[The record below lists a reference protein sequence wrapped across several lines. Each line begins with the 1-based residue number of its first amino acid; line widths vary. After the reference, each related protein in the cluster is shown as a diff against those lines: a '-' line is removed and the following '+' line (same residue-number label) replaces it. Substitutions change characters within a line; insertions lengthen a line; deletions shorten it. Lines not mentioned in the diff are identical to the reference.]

1 MNNKLTKVLNPSN
14 QQWEVKKWQFLAAGD
29 IIRLDCDFEAP
40 ADIVLLHCSNKSGVV
55 FVDTMNLD
63 GETNLKERMALH
75 ECLDERRLPFI
86 QGEIKCD
93 APNENLERCE
103 SQINYRS
110 QIFKQQS
117 SNIKNLLLRGC
128 FVKNTEFVIGIV
140 VYTGMDTKI
149 MKNMK
154 KPLYKVSNIMRLMN
168 SMLYSVFAF

>member
-93 APNENLERCE
+93 APNENLERWEC
-103 SQINYRS
+103 QINYRS

-117 SNIKNLLLRGC
+117 ANIKNLLLRGC